1 MLVSRIIKPESD
13 LYGRLSDW
21 SKNLDNFMNWQPLH
35 WFGNWCMAISGF
47 NIIKGQENRYVYW
60 DWNSGSI
67 FIYSIIILVTVY
79 TILSV
84 RHPATPKKIKN
95 LKSLFYFIVTGSM
108 VLLLGSIGLQFSMD
122 VIKNFVPYLLFYI

>member
-1 MLVSRIIKPESD
+1 MLVSRLIKPESD
-13 LYGRLSDW
+13 LYGQLSDW
-21 SKNLDNFMNWQPLH
+21 SKNLDNFMNWKPLH

-84 RHPATPKKIKN
+84 RHPATPKKNK
-95 LKSLFYFIVTGSM
+95 KY
-108 VLLLGSIGLQFSMD
+108 
-122 VIKNFVPYLLFYI
+122 